1 MMGQVTEEVAMQAET
16 TNIPE
21 LSTREIQE
29 ISLPQGTKGK
39 EVTETQIKSVPDS
52 VVFQVVEEMP
62 DFPGGMK
69 ALMDYLSKNV
79 KYPAEA
85 HAIGAQVRVIVS
97 FTVK

>member
-39 EVTETQIKSVPDS
+39 K
-52 VVFQVVEEMP
+52 
-62 DFPGGMK
+62 
-69 ALMDYLSKNV
+69 
-79 KYPAEA
+79 
-85 HAIGAQVRVIVS
+85 
-97 FTVK
+97 